1 MTKHHWP
8 QSHDS
13 VIMRKECIRGLVCT
27 IYLRFSGSVCVL
39 HWLGISRVNGAAC
52 CLQDKP
58 NPLTSATGSQEWP
71 ASRHQR
77 EKEQSSPLPCMEAS
91 SAAPDPEQL
100 SSSRTLPWL
109 SSTIFNGTN
118 YWLYYMP
125 VNLDSKTH
133 DRLKLKASQQA
144 LPYRYTAAALMWLT
158 LTSGL

>member
-1 MTKHHWP
+1 
-8 QSHDS
+8 
-13 VIMRKECIRGLVCT
+13 
-27 IYLRFSGSVCVL
+27 
-39 HWLGISRVNGAAC
+39 
-52 CLQDKP
+52 
-58 NPLTSATGSQEWP
+58 
-71 ASRHQR
+71 
-77 EKEQSSPLPCMEAS
+77 MEAS